1 MRITEAGTGSISKG
15 LYENILYPHRHFL
28 TDFIMAF
35 KIKKVRPLFTGVITT
50 ARKYV
55 GQQYASEGSVIIDT
69 RKLDGTLNPYQI
81 VYSVGG
87 TVRDVKEGDVVKINF
102 SRYALA
108 QHRPGKVDAAENVQ
122 SDDLKWAYEIPK
134 ITIDGIDYLFIQD
147 RDIDYIVEDYEVD
160 EGGLLQ

>member
-1 MRITEAGTGSISKG
+1 MS
-15 LYENILYPHRHFL
+15 
-28 TDFIMAF
+28 F
-35 KIKKVRPLFTGVITT
+35 KIKKIRPLFTGVITT

-55 GQQYASEGSVIIDT
+55 GQQYASEGSLIIDT

-122 SDDLKWAYEIPK
+122 TDDLQWAYEIPK
-134 ITIDGIDYLFIQD
+134 VTIDGIDYLFIQD
-147 RDIDYIVEDYEVD
+147 RDIEYVVEDYEVD

>member
-1 MRITEAGTGSISKG
+1 MS
-15 LYENILYPHRHFL
+15 
-28 TDFIMAF
+28 F

-55 GQQYASEGSVIIDT
+55 GEQYASEGSLIIDT
-69 RKLDGTLNPYQI
+69 RKRDGSLNPYQV

-102 SRYALA
+102 NRYKIVK
-108 QHRPGKVDAAENVQ
+108 HVPGDIDEAENKQFMNQ
-122 SDDLKWAYEIPK
+122 SWNVEVPIIIIDDIE
-134 ITIDGIDYLFIQD
+134 YLFIQD
-147 RDIDYIVEDYEVD
+147 RDIEYIVEDYEVD